1 MLNLKTGYFKEFN
14 NYRREEKLENSEHY
28 GLDIDY
34 ERKNIFSTKKEH
46 QDGVFTSVR
55 YLNDI
60 EYIILKEDDGK
71 RSGAVD
77 MRVEIRFCLVE
88 LPQQSIYLR

>member
-34 ERKNIFSTKKEH
+34 ERKIFFQQKKSIKME
-46 QDGVFTSVR
+46 F
-55 YLNDI
+55 
-60 EYIILKEDDGK
+60 
-71 RSGAVD
+71 
-77 MRVEIRFCLVE
+77 
-88 LPQQSIYLR
+88 LPLLDT

>member
-34 ERKNIFSTKKEH
+34 ERKNIFQQKRASRWS
-46 QDGVFTSVR
+46 FTSIR

-60 EYIILKEDDGK
+60 EYIILKEDDGNLGTDK
-71 RSGAVD
+71 K
-77 MRVEIRFCLVE
+77 
-88 LPQQSIYLR
+88 